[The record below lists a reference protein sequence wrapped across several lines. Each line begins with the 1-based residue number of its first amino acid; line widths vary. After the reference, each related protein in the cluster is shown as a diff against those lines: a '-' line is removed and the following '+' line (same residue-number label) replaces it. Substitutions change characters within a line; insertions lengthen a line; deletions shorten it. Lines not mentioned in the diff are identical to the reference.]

1 MLSIL
6 HIWRIK
12 MILSAIYFSIFIP
25 LSIQGAYAAPI
36 DVSKPLFVKAAVDS
50 ARIIGLPSSKAAK
63 AYAKKIQMPD
73 PVFQPLA
80 LTPEP
85 ISDRKLFFRNYFK

>member
-1 MLSIL
+1 MVFNL
-6 HIWRIK
+6 
-12 MILSAIYFSIFIP
+12 IYFGIFMP
-25 LSIQGAYAAPI
+25 LSIQGAHAASI
-36 DVSKPLFVKAAVDS
+36 DINTPLLVKAAVDS

-73 PVFQPLA
+73 PVFQQLVA
-80 LTPEP
+80 TPEP